1 MSRYPTGN
9 KTVLQMIDSGTFE
22 AALAEVLLNGVDLNA
37 PICDLSGYSTTYLY
51 EAVSNNNLQA
61 VAFLLE
67 HSADPNLNIPELIGD
82 CALWQL
88 QFLDIGQDWQTRYE
102 ISKLFFQY
110 GANPNIKCDGES
122 LYDDVVYEVY
132 NELPSD
138 DGWRENLLHFYKL
151 LVVFGGGTEEG
162 AYGKPCLKNV
172 DSSKVDEYGI
182 RFSRHADGYHISG
195 FLVDGNEKIVGE
207 L

>member
-9 KTVLQMIDSGTFE
+9 KTVLQMIDSGTFD

-67 HSADPNLNIPELIGD
+67 HGADPNLNIPELIGD

-110 GANPNIKCDGES
+110 GANPNIKCDRES
-122 LYDDVVYEVY
+122 LYDDVVWFISFISRNSNKVKI
-132 NELPSD
+132 NSMKIIAAAITNPLNLSPSI
-138 DGWRENLLHFYKL
+138 RETK
-151 LVVFGGGTEEG
+151 GT
-162 AYGKPCLKNV
+162 PM
-172 DSSKVDEYGI
+172 
-182 RFSRHADGYHISG
+182 
-195 FLVDGNEKIVGE
+195 EKTM
-207 L
+207 